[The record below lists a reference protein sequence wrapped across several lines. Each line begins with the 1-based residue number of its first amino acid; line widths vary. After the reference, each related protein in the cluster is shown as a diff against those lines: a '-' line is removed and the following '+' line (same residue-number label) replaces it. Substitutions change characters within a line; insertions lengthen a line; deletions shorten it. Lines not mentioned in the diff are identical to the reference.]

1 MKKLLTLCLF
11 VFAMFLGTESA
22 VAQNNKL
29 EVNAQASEKTEA
41 LRKYIKFDN
50 EQRDKV
56 YLAVKEYTQATMDLK
71 KAQVVKEGAEKKI
84 KDLLDTKMQE
94 ILTDE
99 QFERYI
105 SFLEQEN

>member
-11 VFAMFLGTESA
+11 VFAMFLGTESV